1 MHMKTE
7 GKVWV
12 IFDAKNNKKTKPLSV
27 VQMQMM
33 ILSFK
38 NRDLPQFHIWTP
50 GWAEWIPLSQY
61 LASEQKYF
69 VQAQP
74 PEPVMEKT
82 QVNEFLNSVKASLKP
97 EPSEQVTASGV
108 RRYTEISPAEDVSN
122 KTDYGYYYNEFRGD
136 DLTLSG
142 LPEKP
147 GVEIILSQQS
157 MASQKDRRMSPRHDF
172 KIESILIT
180 KKGNS
185 FRSYSRN
192 ISLTGTLLEDE
203 IPKDFFNRPFEL
215 ILINKFES
223 DPRKNRVHLS
233 GRIIG
238 DLSNPRRLMFVEQ
251 SEEVT
256 TRLKKMI
263 DDYAFHQER
272 LRRNGA

>member
-1 MHMKTE
+1 MKTE

-12 IFDAKNNKKTKPLSV
+12 IFDAKNDKKTRPLSV
-27 VQMQMM
+27 VQAQMM
-33 ILSFK
+33 ILAFK
-38 NRDLPQFHIWTP
+38 TRDLPHYHIWTP
-50 GWAEWIPLSQY
+50 GWNEWIPLSNY
-61 LASEQKYF
+61 LASEQKHF

-74 PEPVMEKT
+74 PEPVIKK
-82 QVNEFLNSVKASLKP
+82 QSNELLKSVKSSLKTDV
-97 EPSEQVTASGV
+97 SEKSTVSGI
-108 RRYTEISPAEDVSN
+108 RRYTEVAPDETPAKV
-122 KTDYGYYYNEFRGD
+122 DYGYYYNEFRGD

-142 LPEKP
+142 LPDKP
-147 GVEIILSQQS
+147 NVEIVL
-157 MASQKDRRMSPRHDF
+157 SQKDLSSPKDRRANPRHDF

-180 KKGNS
+180 KKGTS

-215 ILINKFES
+215 ILINKFEP

-238 DLSNPRRLMFVEQ
+238 DLSDPRRLVFVEQ
-251 SEEVT
+251 SEEVNHK
-256 TRLKKMI
+256 LKKMI
-263 DDYAFHQER
+263 DDYSFHQER